1 MKPKKKIWGIVG
13 SALALVCA
21 AGVVVADVMV
31 SRYASMINLHFRSET
46 KSKSSLTEKETLS
59 AARAFTEKEEGEGLV
74 MLKNNG
80 ILPLRKTKINVFGN
94 CSVQN
99 LYQGSGS
106 ASSWFKQEQNVTLL
120 KGLENAG
127 FEVNPG
133 LIQFYTDNLQERQD
147 QSGGKANMTGAD
159 ASIFEERLSL
169 YESYDYDN
177 QNILD
182 YSKNFSDTAIYVIG
196 RAGGEGSDAKFDMD
210 GVTGGDKGK
219 HYFQLQ
225 QVELELLDYLEKNYA
240 NVIILLNTPGQMEW
254 DITHDDKI
262 DAALWIGMPGS
273 TGFNA
278 VGDVLTGKISPSG
291 HTVDTWP
298 YLFSSDP
305 TYYNFGDYTYANFT
319 DPLNHNRNHY
329 VYYNEGIY
337 VGYRYYETAAAAN
350 AIRYGDI
357 VQYPFGFGLSY
368 TTFTWSDAKWKVGG
382 KGGEITVTVTVT
394 NTGKTYSGKDVVE
407 LYYSAPYNKNEG
419 IEKSAVVLGAFA
431 KTKELKPG
439 ESDKVTLTMDYDAM
453 ASYDYRTAKAYVLS
467 AGDYQ
472 LSLRSDSHTIKD
484 GLMIFLSI
492 PRLSMTKK
500 VGNENRIL

>member
-240 NVIILLNTPGQMEW
+240 NVIILLNTPGQME
-254 DITHDDKI
+254 
-262 DAALWIGMPGS
+262 
-273 TGFNA
+273 
-278 VGDVLTGKISPSG
+278 
-291 HTVDTWP
+291 
-298 YLFSSDP
+298 
-305 TYYNFGDYTYANFT
+305 
-319 DPLNHNRNHY
+319 
-329 VYYNEGIY
+329 
-337 VGYRYYETAAAAN
+337 
-350 AIRYGDI
+350 
-357 VQYPFGFGLSY
+357 
-368 TTFTWSDAKWKVGG
+368 
-382 KGGEITVTVTVT
+382 
-394 NTGKTYSGKDVVE
+394 
-407 LYYSAPYNKNEG
+407 
-419 IEKSAVVLGAFA
+419 
-431 KTKELKPG
+431 
-439 ESDKVTLTMDYDAM
+439 
-453 ASYDYRTAKAYVLS
+453 
-467 AGDYQ
+467 
-472 LSLRSDSHTIKD
+472 
-484 GLMIFLSI
+484 
-492 PRLSMTKK
+492 
-500 VGNENRIL
+500 